1 MSSELDLQPEQQR
14 ISDQEMR
21 KVLERAIQLDAAR
34 MGETTLAEL
43 RRVAQELNITPAS
56 LSQALQE
63 LQTRQLEVPPPS
75 KPVEDPVKPE
85 GRTEKILDWMRM
97 GLIAIGAQIIARSIN
112 YAGGDDLAAFL
123 TVIASFAVGSS
134 VLYRLAKKPAETYLR
149 DLAVFWGLFTLTWL
163 IDPPVFREYVFP
175 GNDYIVQG
183 LGIVPLVGSI
193 FSWLASSTV
202 GGFFMRFKWPWKKV
216 DAKQGFAAT
225 ASLIVLI
232 LLPAFTSAQRI
243 TSPKEQ
249 FGYNFGDD
257 YFLANYK
264 QIAEYWH
271 KLDAESDRMIV
282 KEIGKTAEGRPHLM
296 AIVTSPENHRNLA
309 RYQNTSMRLGLAE
322 GLTDADARAL
332 AKEGKA
338 VVWIDGGLH
347 ASESLGAQQL
357 GETVYQMVSGNDEE
371 TLRLLNDVII
381 LFVHANPDGNDLIA
395 DWYMRRSNPQ
405 ERQLSGF
412 PKLYQK
418 YIGHDNNR
426 DFFGSTQAETENM
439 SRVLY
444 HEWMPQLLYNHHQS
458 GPAGTVFWSPPL
470 RDPYNYNLHP
480 MLVLGFQSLGAA
492 MHTRMAAEGKPGA
505 TMRSGGPYD
514 GWWNGGIRNTAAF
527 HNVIAL
533 LTEMVGSPTPMRI
546 PFVTQRQIP
555 GSDLAYPIEPQE
567 WHFRQSVDYSV
578 SLNKA
583 VLDYASRF
591 RENLLYNI
599 YVMGKSSI
607 ERGSKDYWTVNP
619 RRIAEV
625 TARLGGGGGGG
636 RGGGGDAAAAAQR
649 DAAIMAELRKPEHRD
664 PRGYIIPS
672 SQPDFPTAVK
682 FINALREVN
691 VGVHKATRAFEVQ
704 GKQYPA
710 GSLVVFTAQSFR
722 PHIIDMFEPQH
733 HPDVFP
739 IPGGPP
745 TPPYDNAGWTFALQ
759 MGVQFDR
766 ILEPFSGPFEKVT
779 DWNLPMPAGIVA
791 GNGPG
796 FLFDRRVN
804 NSFIA
809 INRLQKANEQVST
822 LTQPITANGK
832 TYPAGTFYV
841 RSRGNNTRTLV
852 NRIAQELGVNF
863 DASPAPTTAPVR
875 PARIG
880 LWDQFGG
887 SMDAGWARWILE
899 QFEYPFDRVFPQQL
913 DAGNLNAK
921 YDVLVFVG
929 GGIPAAGRAGGAGG
943 GGAAAA
949 PPTDIPAEYQS
960 HVGRVS
966 VETTLPQIEQFIR
979 NGGTV
984 VTIGSSAPNLAAF
997 LKLPLE
1003 DHLVENGTA
1012 LPSTKFYVPGSI
1024 LSARVDTSNPIA
1036 LGMTEYTN
1044 VFFDDSPVFR
1054 AGPGITKIAWFDTK
1068 TPLKSGWAWG
1078 QQYLENG
1085 VVAAEAPLGKGRVLF
1100 FGPEILKRAQPHPT
1114 FKFLFNSILNSASP
1128 ARSTTTMEEQSRT
1141 GRQ

>member
-1 MSSELDLQPEQQR
+1 MSSELDPQPEPQR
-14 ISDQEMR
+14 ISEADVR
-21 KVLERAIQLDAAR
+21 RVLERAIQLDAAR
-34 MGETTLAEL
+34 AGETTVAEL
-43 RRVAQELNITPAS
+43 HRVAQELNITPAS
-56 LSQALQE
+56 ISQALRE
-63 LQTRQLEVPPPS
+63 LQSKQVEVAPRPAPLEADPQRQS
-75 KPVEDPVKPE
+75 T
-85 GRTEKILDWMRM
+85 RTEKILDWMRM
-97 GLIAIGAQIIARSIN
+97 GLIAVGAQIIARSIN
-112 YAGGDDLAAFL
+112 YADGDDVAAFL
-123 TVIASFAVGSS
+123 SIIATIGVGSA

-163 IDPPVFREYVFP
+163 MDPPVDREWVFP
-175 GNDYIVQG
+175 GNHYIVQG
-183 LGIVPLVGSI
+183 LGIIPLVGAI

-202 GGFFMRFKWPWKKV
+202 GGFFMRLKWPWKKV

-225 ASLIVLI
+225 ASLFVFMAC
-232 LLPAFTSAQRI
+232 LPAFASAQRI

-249 FGYNFGDD
+249 FGHNFGDD

-264 QIAEYWH
+264 QLAEYWH

-309 RYQNTSMRLGLAE
+309 RYQDISRRLGFAE
-322 GLTDADARAL
+322 GLTDAQARAL

-357 GETVYQMVSGNDEE
+357 GETVYQFVSSNDEE
-371 TLRLLNDVII
+371 TLRLLNDVVI
-381 LFVHANPDGNDLIA
+381 LFMHANPDGNDLIA

-405 ERQLSGF
+405 ERVLGGY
-412 PKLYQK
+412 PRLYQK

-439 SRVLY
+439 NRVLY
-444 HEWMPQLLYNHHQS
+444 HEWLPQLLYNHHQS

-533 LTEMVGSPTPMRI
+533 LTEMIGSPTPMRI
-546 PFVTQRQIP
+546 PFVAQRQIP

-583 VLDYASRF
+583 VLDYAARF

-607 ERGSKDYWTVNP
+607 DRGSKDYWTVNP

-625 TARLGGGGGGG
+625 TARLGGGGG
-636 RGGGGDAAAAAQR
+636 RGGGGGAGGGTTAQR
-649 DAAIMAELRKPEHRD
+649 DSAIMAELRKPEHRD

-682 FINALREVN
+682 FVNALREVN
-691 VGVHKATRAFEVQ
+691 ITVHKATRDFDVA
-704 GKQYPA
+704 GKNYPA
-710 GSLVVFTAQSFR
+710 GSLVVFTAQAFR
-722 PHIIDMFEPQH
+722 PHVIDMFEPQH

-739 IPGGPP
+739 VAGGPP
-745 TPPYDNAGWTFALQ
+745 TPPYDNAGWTFAYQ

-766 ILEPFSGPFEKVT
+766 ILEPFSGPFEKVSE
-779 DWNLPMPAGIVA
+779 WNLPMPVGMVT
-791 GNGPG
+791 GTGPG

-809 INRLQKANEQVST
+809 VNRLQKANEQVST
-822 LTQPITANGK
+822 LTQPFNANGK
-832 TYPAGTFYV
+832 IYPAGTFYV
-841 RSRGNNTRTLV
+841 RSRGNTTRTVL
-852 NRIAQELGVNF
+852 NRLAQETGVSF
-863 DASPAPTTAPVR
+863 EASPPPTPTPTPLRTPRV
-875 PARIG
+875 G

-899 QFEYPFDRVFPQQL
+899 QFEYSFDRVFPPQL

-921 YDVLVFVG
+921 YDVLIFVG
-929 GGIPAAGRAGGAGG
+929 GGIPSAGRGGGGGRAGGA
-943 GGAAAA
+943 A
-949 PPTDIPAEYQS
+949 PATDIPAEYQAQ
-960 HVGRVS
+960 VGQMS
-966 VETTLPQIEQFIR
+966 ADKTLPQIEQFIR

-984 VTIGSSAPNLAAF
+984 ITIGSSATNLAAF

-1003 DHLVENGTA
+1003 DHLVENGTP
-1012 LPSTKFYVPGSI
+1012 LNSTKFYVPGSV
-1024 LSARVDTSNPIA
+1024 LSARVDTSHPVA

-1054 AGPGITKIAWFDTK
+1054 AGPGITTIARFDTD
-1068 TPLKSGWAWG
+1068 TPLRSGWAWG
-1078 QQYLENG
+1078 QKYLENG
-1085 VVAAEAPLGKGRVLF
+1085 VVAAEAKVGNGRVLF

-1114 FKFLFNSILNSASP
+1114 FKFLFNGIITSTSSA
-1128 ARSTTTMEEQSRT
+1128 RIN
-1141 GRQ
+1141 